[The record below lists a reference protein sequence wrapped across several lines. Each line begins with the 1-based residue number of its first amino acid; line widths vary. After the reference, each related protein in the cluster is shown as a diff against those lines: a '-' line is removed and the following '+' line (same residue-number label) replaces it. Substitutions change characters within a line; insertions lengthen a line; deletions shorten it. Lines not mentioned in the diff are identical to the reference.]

1 MTEKAKNGKK
11 IEIESDPEE
20 FSVKDRRHWAD
31 DTEDDK
37 PEDDTEPAAPTIIDE
52 FRTRTETAEKKLQE
66 YIEAYKGFREEQE
79 QVRVRLQR
87 DVDRKVALKFGEL
100 IGDLLQVVD
109 DLDLALGHVAS
120 VPEAAPL
127 ADGVALARDRFLV
140 TLEQRGVERV
150 SPDDLEFDPNDS
162 EAIRVD
168 PVDDREKDG
177 KVTETLRPGYKLGD
191 RVIRAAQVAVGRF
204 IANNP

>member
-1 MTEKAKNGKK
+1 MTDKAENGKK
-11 IEIESDPEE
+11 ITIEHDPHE

-31 DTEDDK
+31 GADDDG
-37 PEDDTEPAAPTIIDE
+37 PEDDTRAGTPTIIDE
-52 FRTRTETAEKKLQE
+52 FRIRAETAENKLQE
-66 YIEAYKGFREEQE
+66 YIEAYKAFREEQE
-79 QVRVRLQR
+79 QVRLRLQR
-87 DVDRKVALKFGEL
+87 DVERKVALKFGEL
-100 IGDLLQVVD
+100 IGELLQVVD

-140 TLEQRGVERV
+140 TLEQQGVQRV
-150 SPDDLEFDPNDS
+150 SPDDLEFDPNES

-168 PVDDREKDG
+168 PVDDQERNG

-191 RVIRAAQVAVGRF
+191 RVIRPAQVAVGRF